1 MSPNKFPLLI
11 GITGNIGSGKSVFC
25 NFLTAKGLKVISA
38 DDIANQHL
46 DDPEIK
52 ETLIKRYSTAVL
64 STSRDDKT
72 KSIINHKI
80 LADIVFGSDEETKF
94 LNSLIHPLVL
104 QDFQRIM
111 EQSQDEVLCFEV
123 PLLFEANL
131 QDCFDYIILISAS
144 LETRLKRL
152 EKRGEDR
159 IKAQQRMLYQIPDT
173 EKRLL
178 VDLVIENDG
187 DLVSLQKAAA
197 ALIEKIPYLQ
207 YKKVRSFV
215 ES

>member
-38 DDIANQHL
+38 DEVANQHL
-46 DDPEIK
+46 NDPEIK
-52 ETLIKRYSTAVL
+52 EALIKRYSTAVL

-104 QDFQRIM
+104 QDFQRIV
-111 EQSQDEVLCFEV
+111 EQSQEEVLCFEV
-123 PLLFEANL
+123 PLLFETNL

-159 IKAQQRMLYQIPDT
+159 IKAQQRMLYQMPDT
-173 EKRLL
+173 EKRHL
-178 VDLVIENDG
+178 VDLIIENDG

>member
-1 MSPNKFPLLI
+1 MSQNKKPLLI
-11 GITGNIGSGKSVFC
+11 GITGNIGSGKSAFC
-25 NFLTAKGLKVISA
+25 NFLAANGLKVISA
-38 DDIANQHL
+38 DVVANQHL
-46 DDPEIK
+46 EDPAIK
-52 ETLIKRYSTAVL
+52 EALIKRYSTAIL
-64 STSRDDKT
+64 SPSNEDNGKG
-72 KSIINHKI
+72 IINRKI
-80 LADIVFGSDEETKF
+80 LADVVFSSEQETQY

-104 QDFQRIM
+104 QDFQKIV
-111 EQSQDEVLCFEV
+111 EQSNEEALCFEV

-131 QDCFDYIILISAS
+131 QDCFDYIVLISAS

-159 IKAQQRMLYQIPDT
+159 IKAQQRMLYQMPDT
-173 EKRLL
+173 EKRHL
-178 VDLVIENDG
+178 VDLIIENDG

>member
-1 MSPNKFPLLI
+1 MLPNKFPLLI
-11 GITGNIGSGKSVFC
+11 GITGNIGSGKSAFC

-38 DDIANQHL
+38 DDVANQHL
-46 DDPEIK
+46 NDPEIK
-52 ETLIKRYSTAVL
+52 EALIKRYSTAVL
-64 STSRDDKT
+64 SPSGNDKT
-72 KSIINHKI
+72 NSIINHKI
-80 LADIVFGSDEETKF
+80 LADIVFGSDEETKY

-104 QDFQRIM
+104 QDFQRIV
-111 EQSQDEVLCFEV
+111 EQSQEEVLCFEV
-123 PLLFEANL
+123 PLLFETNL

-144 LETRLKRL
+144 LETRLNRV

-207 YKKVRSFV
+207 YKKVRSFA
-215 ES
+215 

>member
-1 MSPNKFPLLI
+1 MLPNKFPLLI
-11 GITGNIGSGKSVFC
+11 GITGNIGSGKSAFC

-38 DDIANQHL
+38 DDVANQHL
-46 DDPEIK
+46 NDPEIK
-52 ETLIKRYSTAVL
+52 EALIKRYSTAVL
-64 STSRDDKT
+64 SPSGNDKT
-72 KSIINHKI
+72 NSIINHKI
-80 LADIVFGSDEETKF
+80 LADIVFGSDEETKY

-104 QDFQRIM
+104 QDFQRIV
-111 EQSQDEVLCFEV
+111 EQSQEEVLCFEV
-123 PLLFEANL
+123 PLLFETNL

-144 LETRLKRL
+144 LETRLNRL

-207 YKKVRSFV
+207 YKKVRSFA
-215 ES
+215 

>member
-64 STSRDDKT
+64 SPSGNDKT
-72 KSIINHKI
+72 NSIINHKI

-104 QDFQRIM
+104 QDFQRIV
-111 EQSQDEVLCFEV
+111 EQSQEEVLCFEV
-123 PLLFEANL
+123 PLLFETNL

-144 LETRLKRL
+144 LETRLNRL

>member
-1 MSPNKFPLLI
+1 MLPNKFPLLI
-11 GITGNIGSGKSVFC
+11 GITGNIGSGKSTFC

-38 DDIANQHL
+38 DEVANQHL
-46 DDPEIK
+46 NDPEIK
-52 ETLIKRYSTAVL
+52 EALIKRYSTAVL
-64 STSRDDKT
+64 SPSGDDQT

-80 LADIVFGSDEETKF
+80 LADIVFGSDEETKY

-104 QDFQRIM
+104 QDFQRIV
-111 EQSQDEVLCFEV
+111 EQSQEEVLCFEV
-123 PLLFEANL
+123 PLLFETNL

-144 LETRLKRL
+144 LETRLNRL

-207 YKKVRSFV
+207 YKKVRSFA
-215 ES
+215 

>member
-1 MSPNKFPLLI
+1 MLPNKFPLLI
-11 GITGNIGSGKSVFC
+11 GITGNIGSGKSTFC

-38 DDIANQHL
+38 DEVANQHL
-46 DDPEIK
+46 NDPEIK
-52 ETLIKRYSTAVL
+52 EALIKRYSTAVL
-64 STSRDDKT
+64 SPSGDDQT

-80 LADIVFGSDEETKF
+80 LADIVFGSDEETKY

-104 QDFQRIM
+104 QDFQRIV
-111 EQSQDEVLCFEV
+111 EQSQEEVLCFEV
-123 PLLFEANL
+123 PLLFETNL

-144 LETRLKRL
+144 LETRLNRV

-207 YKKVRSFV
+207 YKKVRSFA
-215 ES
+215 

>member
-11 GITGNIGSGKSVFC
+11 GITGNIGSGKSAFC

-38 DDIANQHL
+38 DDVANQHL
-46 DDPEIK
+46 NDPEIK
-52 ETLIKRYSTAVL
+52 EALIKRYSTAVL
-64 STSRDDKT
+64 SPSGNDKT
-72 KSIINHKI
+72 NSIINHKI
-80 LADIVFGSDEETKF
+80 LADIVFGSDEETKY

-104 QDFQRIM
+104 QDFQRIV
-111 EQSQDEVLCFEV
+111 EQSQEEVLCFEV
-123 PLLFEANL
+123 PLLFETNL

-144 LETRLKRL
+144 LETRLNRL

-159 IKAQQRMLYQIPDT
+159 IKAQQRMLYQMPDT
-173 EKRLL
+173 EKRHL
-178 VDLVIENDG
+178 VDLIIENDG

>member
-1 MSPNKFPLLI
+1 MLPNKFPLLI
-11 GITGNIGSGKSVFC
+11 GITGNIGSGKSTFC

-38 DDIANQHL
+38 DEVANQHL
-46 DDPEIK
+46 NDPEIK
-52 ETLIKRYSTAVL
+52 EALIKRYSTAVL
-64 STSRDDKT
+64 SPSGNDKT
-72 KSIINHKI
+72 NSIINHKI
-80 LADIVFGSDEETKF
+80 LADIVFGSDEETKY

-104 QDFQRIM
+104 QDFQRIV
-111 EQSQDEVLCFEV
+111 EQSQEEVLCFEV
-123 PLLFEANL
+123 PLLFETNL

-144 LETRLKRL
+144 LETRLNRV

-207 YKKVRSFV
+207 YKKVRSFA
-215 ES
+215 